1 MLRAMSRPLSLL
13 LFPACALVAQAPP
26 AAAAVNAS
34 DQKAVIATLNEKLKA
49 RYVFPDVADKVVA
62 ALQAKVAKGDFKG
75 PTTAGSFSESLSK
88 DLRDLAQDGHFR
100 VRFDPGFKTE
110 QEDEDKPL
118 TKDEIIQNRLEAA
131 RMAYGLERVDRLPG
145 NVGYLELRGFGPTEF
160 VGPAYSQAM
169 ALLSGSEAIIVDLRR
184 NNGGRPESVAF
195 FMSHFFA
202 EGDTHHLN
210 DIYDRPTNAT
220 RQYWTDPSAGPRFTG
235 PVYVLTSRRTFSGG
249 EECAYDFQT
258 QKRGTLVGE
267 ITGGGANPGSL
278 VSLGH
283 GFVAFIP
290 TGRAINPVTK
300 TNWEHV
306 GVKPDLAVPAA
317 DALRTA
323 HAAALKTIV
332 QNEKDPE
339 DRQQLEALLAR
350 VEKGE
355 PERPNY
361 APRH

>member
-1 MLRAMSRPLSLL
+1 M
-13 LFPACALVAQAPP
+13 AQAPP
-26 AAAAVNAS
+26 PAVTVSAA
-34 DQKAVIATLNEKLKA
+34 DQKAAIATLNEKLKV
-49 RYVFPDVADKVVA
+49 RYVFPEVATRVIA
-62 ALQAKVAKGDFKG
+62 ALQAKVAKGDFNA
-75 PTTAGSFSESLSK
+75 PTTAAAFSESLSK

-100 VRFDPGFKTE
+100 VRFDPMFKE
-110 QEDEDKPL
+110 DQDDEDKPL
-118 TKDEIIQNRLEAA
+118 TKEEIVQNRLEAA
-131 RMAYGLERVDRLPG
+131 RMGYGLERVDRLPG
-145 NVGYLELRGFGPTEF
+145 NVGYLEVRGFGPTEF

-169 ALLSGSEAIIVDLRR
+169 ALLAGSDAIIVDLRR
-184 NNGGRPESVAF
+184 NNGGRPESVAYL
-195 FMSHFFA
+195 MSHFFA
-202 EGDTHHLN
+202 EGDQRHLN

-220 RQYWTDPSAGPRFTG
+220 RQYWTNPSAGPRYTG

-249 EECAYDFQT
+249 EDCAYDFQT

-267 ITGGGANPGSL
+267 VTGGGANPGSL
-278 VSLGH
+278 VSMGH
-283 GFVAFIP
+283 GFVVFIP
-290 TGRAINPVTK
+290 TGRAINPITK

-306 GVKPDLAVPAA
+306 GVKPDVAVPAT

-355 PERPNY
+355 PEKPNY
-361 APRH
+361 APRR

>member
-1 MLRAMSRPLSLL
+1 MLRHLSLPL
-13 LFPACALVAQAPP
+13 LLLAPACVLVAQAPP
-26 AAAAVNAS
+26 SAIPVSAS
-34 DQKAVIATLNEKLKA
+34 DQKAVIATLNEKLKV
-49 RYVFPDVADKVVA
+49 RYVFPEVANKVSA
-62 ALQAKVAKGDFKG
+62 ALQTKLAKGEFDH
-75 PTTAGSFSESLSK
+75 PTTVGAFSELLSK
-88 DLRDLAQDGHFR
+88 ELRELAQDGHFR
-100 VRFDPGFKTE
+100 VRFDPGFKAE

-118 TKDEIIQNRLEAA
+118 TKEEIVQNRLEAA
-131 RMAYGLERVDRLPG
+131 KMAYGLERVDRLPG
-145 NVGYLELRGFGPTEF
+145 NVGYLEVRGFGPTEF

-169 ALLSGSEAIIVDLRR
+169 ALLSGSDAIIVDLRR

-195 FMSHFFA
+195 LMSHFFG
-202 EGDTHHLN
+202 EGEARHLN
-210 DIYDRPTNAT
+210 DIYDRPANAT

-267 ITGGGANPGSL
+267 VTGGGANPGSL
-278 VSLGH
+278 VSMGH

-290 TGRAINPVTK
+290 SGRAINPVTK

-306 GVKPDLAVPAA
+306 GVKPDVAVPAA

-323 HAAALKTIV
+323 HAAALKTII

-355 PERPNY
+355 PEKPNY
-361 APRH
+361 APRR